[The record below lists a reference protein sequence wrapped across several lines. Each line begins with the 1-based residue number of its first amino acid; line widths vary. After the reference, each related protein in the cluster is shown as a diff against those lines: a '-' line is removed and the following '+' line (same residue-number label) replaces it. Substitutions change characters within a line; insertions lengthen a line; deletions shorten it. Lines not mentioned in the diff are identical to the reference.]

1 MSLLKVINACCTRQS
16 DLITK
21 FSWHAFCPVNYHN
34 YNSKRDVIIQIS
46 TTEARSPICA
56 ERSTF
61 LVMIIGERAK
71 RARHSQ
77 VCSIENR
84 GYIYYI
90 LLYIVHANLVLI
102 TRKEGGA

>member
-1 MSLLKVINACCTRQS
+1 M
-16 DLITK
+16 
-21 FSWHAFCPVNYHN
+21 
-34 YNSKRDVIIQIS
+34 QIS

-61 LVMIIGERAK
+61 LVIGERAK
-71 RARHSQ
+71 QARHSQ

-84 GYIYYI
+84 GYIYI
-90 LLYIVHANLVLI
+90 MVRAICAIFVLI